1 MRPYLRGENLSTGE
15 SGKVMTVARPQF
27 AAVLLLVLLAPAL
40 RSAAQNTETFKARLS
55 TVPIDMT
62 MRATIAGSG
71 SLTAVLSGNKLVLDG
86 KFAGLRSPATLAE
99 IHRAPKGLRGPAI
112 LDLKVAG
119 DTSGTIGGTL
129 ELTPEQVEDL
139 KNARLYV
146 QINSRGAPEGNLR
159 GWLLP

>member
-1 MRPYLRGENLSTGE
+1 
-15 SGKVMTVARPQF
+15 
-27 AAVLLLVLLAPAL
+27 
-40 RSAAQNTETFKARLS
+40 
-55 TVPIDMT
+55 MT

-71 SLTAVLSGNKLVLDG
+71 SLTAVLSGSQLSVEG
-86 KFAGLRSPATLAE
+86 KFAGLRSPATAAQ
-99 IHRAPKGLRGPAI
+99 IRRAPKGLRGPAI
-112 LDLKVAG
+112 LDLKVTE
-119 DTSGTIGGTL
+119 DTSGTISGTL